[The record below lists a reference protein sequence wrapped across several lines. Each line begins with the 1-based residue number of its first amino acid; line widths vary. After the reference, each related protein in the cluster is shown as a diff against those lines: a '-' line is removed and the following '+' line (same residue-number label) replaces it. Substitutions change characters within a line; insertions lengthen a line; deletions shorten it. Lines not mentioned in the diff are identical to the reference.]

1 MAQQLIITNRQ
12 RLSENRGFRLLI
24 YIERE
29 MDLFIK
35 VQVFSET
42 KQKLTAIPRGL
53 LSPVRE
59 AKYLVEGGTYTI
71 RVSLNGVIYDN
82 EVIIQEDVRY
92 QVGSDHYNYLPLR
105 MPKLVSSVPLKHQL
119 YENADG
125 NLTQYAVKYS
135 MVNSFEG
142 LEQPTIPGQGLFIFL
157 RFPSAKVYQQFYKK
171 VHLWSKFHLY
181 NGEGKH
187 ICKLKEY
194 AHRHH
199 ETFLGGSE
207 TCDFLAFTAD
217 LKPGQYFL
225 RYNGEEKREIPIYVY
240 EGWFTQFFMM
250 VTERPLF
257 ETIRVL
263 LEDEKS
269 FKPNNQHHAYIDI
282 CLDQIQNS
290 DFHIKKD
297 LINIIAWGK
306 YSSPM
311 LGLLGAYLYLKSPE
325 TKENELFRNIVRN
338 LQEKILVNNGGSADI
353 WALNLLSYEHFNEIF
368 IPEERTSIEGT
379 PMLRIGYDTIRRSAS
394 KYDWLVSKNSL
405 NDLIAEKQVFDSP
418 FNTFTPVK
426 KPKIGASENF
436 NVQDFDLTI
445 DTGEDDGMLGASH
458 NYLAYDETVDL
469 KTALDTDLD
478 NVDPFKVVHYYYH
491 KPIKFNVGRTLQK
504 SKEDLY
510 SRLLSEPEKL
520 GFVGYSIVLELQN
533 NKNASSRDIAQKIN
547 MPISTV
553 DRIRQKWK
561 L

>member
-1 MAQQLIITNRQ
+1 MAQQLIITNGQ

-35 VQVFSET
+35 VQVFSES
-42 KQKLTAIPRGL
+42 KQKLTAIPKGL
-53 LSPVRE
+53 LSPVQE
-59 AKYLVEGGTYTI
+59 AEYLVEGGTYTI
-71 RVSLNGVIYDN
+71 RVSLNGVICDN

-92 QVGSDHYNYLPLR
+92 QIGSDHYNYLTLR
-105 MPKLVSSVPLKHQL
+105 MPKLVSSVPLKHNL

-125 NLTQYAVKYS
+125 NLTEYAVKYS
-135 MVNSFEG
+135 SINSFEA
-142 LEQPTIPGQGLFIFL
+142 LEQPLISEQGLFIFL
-157 RFPSAKVYQQFYKK
+157 RFPSTKVYQKFYKK

-181 NGEGKH
+181 DGEGQH
-187 ICKLKEY
+187 ICKLKNH

-199 ETFLGGSE
+199 ENLLDKNE

-217 LKPGQYFL
+217 LRPGQYFL
-225 RYNGEEKREIPIYVY
+225 RYNGEEKREIPIYIY
-240 EGWFTQFFMM
+240 EGWYTQFFMM

-257 ETIRVL
+257 ETIRIL

-269 FKPNNQHHAYIDI
+269 FRPNNQHHAYIDI

-290 DFHIKKD
+290 DFQIKKD

-306 YSSPM
+306 YRSPM
-311 LGLLGAYLYLKSPE
+311 LGLLGAYLYLKSAE

-338 LQEKILVNNGGSADI
+338 LQEKILVNNGRSADI

-368 IPEERTSIEGT
+368 IPEERISIEGT
-379 PMLRIGYDTIRRSAS
+379 PMLRIGYDTIRGSAS
-394 KYDWLVSKNSL
+394 KYDWLVSRNSL

-426 KPKIGASENF
+426 KPKIGKSENF
-436 NVQDFDLTI
+436 NVQDLDLTM
-445 DTGEDDGMLGASH
+445 DASEDDATLEANPS
-458 NYLAYDETVDL
+458 YLSYDETLDL

-478 NVDPFKVVHYYYH
+478 NVDQFKIIHYY

-533 NKNASSRDIAQKIN
+533 EKNASSRDIAQKIN